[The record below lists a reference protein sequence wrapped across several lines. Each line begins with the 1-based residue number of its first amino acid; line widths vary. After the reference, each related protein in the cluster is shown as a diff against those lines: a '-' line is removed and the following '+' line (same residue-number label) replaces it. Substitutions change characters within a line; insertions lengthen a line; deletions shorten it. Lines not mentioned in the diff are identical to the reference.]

1 MPGPLRRERERVL
14 DDQGELGSFRIF
26 QMQPAW
32 RGRSPEEQLRRFFG
46 TFGGRKIRSA
56 PVLVEALDLDRVPDP
71 LGRLLAWV

>member
-1 MPGPLRRERERVL
+1 
-14 DDQGELGSFRIF
+14 
-26 QMQPAW
+26 MQPAW

>member
-1 MPGPLRRERERVL
+1 
-14 DDQGELGSFRIF
+14 
-26 QMQPAW
+26 MQPAW
-32 RGRSPEEQLRRFFG
+32 RGRSPEEQLPRFFG